1 MDKGL
6 DFEQAKRMA
15 ARMGM
20 GVMAQEEAAEYFIKM
35 YKLFTEKVNLIDGI
49 KFWYLIRP
57 SGHFLYHSSQL
68 FLAVLFLTFRKKIIA

>member
-35 YKLFTEKVNLIDGI
+35 YKLFTEKVRSIEYKILI
-49 KFWYLIRP
+49 F
-57 SGHFLYHSSQL
+57 
-68 FLAVLFLTFRKKIIA
+68 KKYSWLLPAARRR

>member
-35 YKLFTEKVNLIDGI
+35 YKLFTEKVTKIGVL
-49 KFWYLIRP
+49 
-57 SGHFLYHSSQL
+57 GHT
-68 FLAVLFLTFRKKIIA
+68 VGKKTSV

>member
-35 YKLFTEKVNLIDGI
+35 YKLFTEKVRSIEYKILI
-49 KFWYLIRP
+49 FMM
-57 SGHFLYHSSQL
+57 
-68 FLAVLFLTFRKKIIA
+68 TFRSFSYIIVHNYFWQCYF

>member
-15 ARMGM
+15 SRMGM

-35 YKLFTEKVNLIDGI
+35 YKLFTEKVNLIDG
-49 KFWYLIRP
+49 
-57 SGHFLYHSSQL
+57 
-68 FLAVLFLTFRKKIIA
+68 V